1 MTSTISRAKHDASYQ
16 AYFENAPL
24 SGWAVHI
31 NGQFKRIFSTDSE
44 AIAWAEEHS
53 EQITIDT
60 RG

>member
-1 MTSTISRAKHDASYQ
+1 MTSTISRATPDAKYQ

-44 AIAWAEEHS
+44 AIAWAEKNS
-53 EQITIDT
+53 EQITIET